1 MCLNKIFRISVII
14 LIVFLPLLGRT
25 EVKLPRLIGNG
36 MVLQRDVPLK
46 IWGSAS
52 PREKVNVKFNNQ
64 NYRTVA
70 NAKGSWEIA
79 LPAMPAGGPYEMQIN
94 NLILK
99 DILIGDVW
107 LCSGQSNMELPI
119 RRVLDLYQHEIEKV
133 NNTNIRLFRVP
144 LRYNF
149 TMPENDTQGGAWV
162 SANQQNI
169 YDFSAVAYFFANELY
184 QKYHV
189 PIGLINNAIG
199 GSPAEAWLSSEA
211 LRKYP
216 ELLKESQKCAQPGY
230 IDSVLNAENAYR
242 KSWFSEL
249 NKKDKGVSVWSKE
262 NADFSSWPQ
271 MSVPGYWSDKL
282 SSQKNGSVWFHRE
295 FNIPDS
301 LAARNAVLRL
311 GRIIDSDSAFVNGT
325 FVGTVSYQYP
335 PRIYNIPK
343 GLLKKGTNSITV
355 RVISQSGKGGFVE
368 EKPYEIRIG
377 SQVVD
382 LTGDWQFHSGAE
394 MQPMDSQT
402 FFQYKPM
409 GLFNGMINPL
419 LNFAIKGVIWYQ
431 GESNTGRTK
440 EYAQLFPDLIDN
452 WRAKFNHPE
461 LPFLYVQ
468 LANLGSASKQPQ
480 ESGWAELREI
490 QRKAL
495 EKPRTGMAVAIDLGE
510 WNDIHPLNKKEV
522 GRRLSLEA
530 QRVACNETAIV
541 SSGPKLESAEI
552 DGTAVVLTFSSVGS
566 GLYANSVLEGF
577 AIAGENGRFEW
588 ANAVVIAKN
597 KVKVWSEGVGLPQTV
612 RYAWADNPGN
622 VNLKNKEGL
631 PASPFMITYNN
642 FRFR

>member
-1 MCLNKIFRISVII
+1 MFLNRIFRISFII

-52 PREKVNVKFNNQ
+52 PREKINVKFNNQ
-64 NYRTVA
+64 DYRAVA

-79 LPAMPAGGPYEMQIN
+79 LPAMPAGGPFEMQIN

-107 LCSGQSNMELPI
+107 LCSGQSNMELPV

-133 NNTNIRLFRVP
+133 NNPNIRQFRVP

-149 TMPENDTQGGAWV
+149 TVSENDMQGGTWV
-162 SANQQNI
+162 SATQQNI

-189 PIGLINNAIG
+189 PVGLINNAIG
-199 GSPAEAWLSSEA
+199 GSPAEAWLSREA
-211 LRKYP
+211 LKKYP
-216 ELLKESQKCAQPGY
+216 ELLKESQECAQPGY

-242 KSWFSEL
+242 RGWFSEL

-271 MSVPGYWSDKL
+271 MSIPGYWADKL

-301 LAARNAVLRL
+301 LAERNAVLRL

-394 MQPMDSQT
+394 MQPMASQT

-419 LNFAIKGVIWYQ
+419 LDFAIKGVIWYQ
-431 GESNTGRTK
+431 GESNTGRTR

-452 WRAKFNHPE
+452 WRAKFNNPE

-468 LANLGSASKQPQ
+468 LANLGSTPKQPQ
-480 ESGWAELREI
+480 ESGWAELREV
-490 QRKAL
+490 QRKTL
-495 EKPRTGMAVAIDLGE
+495 EKPHTGMAVAIDLGE

-530 QRVACNETAIV
+530 QRVAYNETAIV
-541 SSGPKLESAEI
+541 SSGPELESAEI
-552 DGTAVVLTFSSVGS
+552 DGNAVVLTFSSVGS

-588 ANAVVIAKN
+588 ANAVVIAKS
-597 KVKVWSEGVGLPQTV
+597 KVKVWSEGVGSPQTV

-622 VNLKNKEGL
+622 ANLKNKEEL
-631 PASPFMITYNN
+631 PASPFMITYDN
-642 FRFR
+642 FRIR

>member
-1 MCLNKIFRISVII
+1 MFLNRIFRISFII

-52 PREKVNVKFNNQ
+52 PREKINVKFNNQ
-64 NYRTVA
+64 DYRAVA

-79 LPAMPAGGPYEMQIN
+79 LPAMPAGGPFEMQIN

-107 LCSGQSNMELPI
+107 LCSGQSNMELPV

-133 NNTNIRLFRVP
+133 NNPNIRQFRVP

-149 TMPENDTQGGAWV
+149 TVSENDMQGGTWV
-162 SANQQNI
+162 SATQQNI

-189 PIGLINNAIG
+189 PVGLINNAIG

-211 LRKYP
+211 LKKYP
-216 ELLKESQKCAQPGY
+216 ELLKESQECAQPGY

-242 KSWFSEL
+242 RGWFSEL

-271 MSVPGYWSDKL
+271 MSVPGYWADKL

-301 LAARNAVLRL
+301 LAERNAVLRL

-394 MQPMDSQT
+394 MQPMASQT

-431 GESNTGRTK
+431 GESNTGRTR

-452 WRAKFNHPE
+452 WRAKFNNPE
-461 LPFLYVQ
+461 LSFLYVQ
-468 LANLGSASKQPQ
+468 LANLGSTPKQPQ
-480 ESGWAELREI
+480 ESGWAELREV
-490 QRKAL
+490 QRKTL
-495 EKPRTGMAVAIDLGE
+495 EKPHTGMAVAIDLGE

-530 QRVACNETAIV
+530 QRVAYNETAIV
-541 SSGPKLESAEI
+541 SSGPQLESAEI
-552 DGTAVVLTFSSVGS
+552 DGNAVVLTFSSVGS

-622 VNLKNKEGL
+622 ANLKNKEEL
-631 PASPFMITYNN
+631 PASPFMITYDN

>member
-1 MCLNKIFRISVII
+1 MFLNRIFRISFII

-52 PREKVNVKFNNQ
+52 PREKINVKFNNQ
-64 NYRTVA
+64 DYRAVA

-79 LPAMPAGGPYEMQIN
+79 LPAMPAGGPFEMQIN

-107 LCSGQSNMELPI
+107 LCSGQSNMELPV

-133 NNTNIRLFRVP
+133 NNPNIRQFRVT

-149 TMPENDTQGGAWV
+149 TVSENDMQGGTWV
-162 SANQQNI
+162 SATQQNI

-189 PIGLINNAIG
+189 PVGLINNAIG

-211 LRKYP
+211 LKKYP
-216 ELLKESQKCAQPGY
+216 ELLKESQECAQPGY

-271 MSVPGYWSDKL
+271 MSIPGYWADKF

-301 LAARNAVLRL
+301 LAERNAVLRL

-394 MQPMDSQT
+394 MQPIASQT

-419 LNFAIKGVIWYQ
+419 LDFAIKGVIWYQ
-431 GESNTGRTK
+431 GESNTGRTR

-452 WRAKFNHPE
+452 WRSKFNNPE

-468 LANLGSASKQPQ
+468 LANLGSTPKQPQ
-480 ESGWAELREI
+480 ESGWAELREV
-490 QRKAL
+490 QRKTL
-495 EKPRTGMAVAIDLGE
+495 EKPHTGMAVAIDLGE

-530 QRVACNETAIV
+530 QRVAYNETRIV
-541 SSGPKLESAEI
+541 SSGPELESAEI
-552 DGTAVVLTFSSVGS
+552 DGNAVVLTFSSVGS

-597 KVKVWSEGVGLPQTV
+597 KVKVWSEGVGSPQTV

-622 VNLKNKEGL
+622 ANLKNKEEL
-631 PASPFMITYNN
+631 PASPFMITYDN

>member
-52 PREKVNVKFNNQ
+52 PREKVNVKLSNQ
-64 NYRTVA
+64 NYRAVA

-149 TMPENDTQGGAWV
+149 TMPENDVQGGAWV

-199 GSPAEAWLSSEA
+199 GSPAEAWLSGEA
-211 LRKYP
+211 LKKYP
-216 ELLKESQKCAQPGY
+216 ELLKESQKCAQSGY

-262 NADFSSWPQ
+262 NADFSSLPQ

-343 GLLKKGTNSITV
+343 GLLKKGRNSITV

-394 MQPMDSQT
+394 MQPMASQT

-452 WRAKFNHPE
+452 WRAKFNNPE

-468 LANLGSASKQPQ
+468 LANLGSAPKQPQ
-480 ESGWAELREI
+480 ESGWAELREV
-490 QRKAL
+490 QRKTL

-530 QRVACNETAIV
+530 QRVAYNETAIV

-642 FRFR
+642 FKGK

>member
-1 MCLNKIFRISVII
+1 MCLTKIFRISFII

-46 IWGSAS
+46 IWGTAS

-64 NYRTVA
+64 NYRAVA

-79 LPAMPAGGPYEMQIN
+79 LPAMPAGGPNEMQIN

-119 RRVLDLYQHEIEKV
+119 RRVLDLYKHEIEKV
-133 NNTNIRLFRVP
+133 NNPNIRQFRVP

-162 SANQQNI
+162 SATQQNI

-199 GSPAEAWLSSEA
+199 GSPAEAWLSGEA
-211 LRKYP
+211 LKKYP
-216 ELLKESQKCAQPGY
+216 ELLKESQKCAHPGY

-282 SSQKNGSVWFHRE
+282 SPQKNGSVWFHRE

-343 GLLKKGTNSITV
+343 GLLKKGRNSITV

-368 EKPYEIRIG
+368 EKPYEIRVG

-394 MQPMDSQT
+394 MQPMASQT

-409 GLFNGMINPL
+409 GLFNGMVNPL

-452 WRAKFNHPE
+452 WRAKFSNPE

-468 LANLGSASKQPQ
+468 LANLGSVPKQPQ
-480 ESGWAELREI
+480 ESGWAELREV

-530 QRVACNETAIV
+530 QRVAYNETTIV

-597 KVKVWSEGVGLPQTV
+597 KVKVWSEAVGLPQTV

-642 FRFR
+642 FKGK

>member
-1 MCLNKIFRISVII
+1 MFLNRIFRISFII

-52 PREKVNVKFNNQ
+52 PREKINVKFNNQ
-64 NYRTVA
+64 DYRAVA

-79 LPAMPAGGPYEMQIN
+79 LPAMPAGGPFEMQIN

-107 LCSGQSNMELPI
+107 LCSGQSNMELPV
-119 RRVLDLYQHEIEKV
+119 RRVLYLYQHEIEKV
-133 NNTNIRLFRVP
+133 NNPNIRQFRVP

-149 TMPENDTQGGAWV
+149 TVSENDMQGGTWV
-162 SANQQNI
+162 SATQQNI

-189 PIGLINNAIG
+189 PVGLINNAIG

-211 LRKYP
+211 LKKYP
-216 ELLKESQKCAQPGY
+216 ELLKESQECAQPGY

-271 MSVPGYWSDKL
+271 MSIPGYWADKF

-301 LAARNAVLRL
+301 LAEGNAVLRL

-343 GLLKKGTNSITV
+343 GLLKKVTNSITV
-355 RVISQSGKGGFVE
+355 RVISQSGKGGYVE

-394 MQPMDSQT
+394 MQPMASQT

-419 LNFAIKGVIWYQ
+419 LDFAIKGAIWYQ
-431 GESNTGRTK
+431 GESNTGRTR

-452 WRAKFNHPE
+452 WRAKFNNPE

-468 LANLGSASKQPQ
+468 LANLGSTPKQPQ
-480 ESGWAELREI
+480 ESGWAELREV
-490 QRKAL
+490 QRKTL
-495 EKPRTGMAVAIDLGE
+495 EKPHTGMAVAIDLGE

-530 QRVACNETAIV
+530 QRVAYNETAIV
-541 SSGPKLESAEI
+541 SSGPELESAEI
-552 DGTAVVLTFSSVGS
+552 DGNAVVLTFSSVGS

-597 KVKVWSEGVGLPQTV
+597 KVKVWSEGVGSPQTV

-622 VNLKNKEGL
+622 ANLKNKEGL
-631 PASPFMITYNN
+631 PASPFMITYDN

>member
-1 MCLNKIFRISVII
+1 MCLNKIFRISFII

-46 IWGSAS
+46 IWGNAS

-64 NYRTVA
+64 NYQTVA
-70 NAKGSWEIA
+70 NTKGNWEIA
-79 LPAMPAGGPYEMQIN
+79 LPSIPTGGPYEMQIN
-94 NLILK
+94 NIILK

-107 LCSGQSNMELPI
+107 LCSGQSNMELPV

-133 NNTNIRLFRVP
+133 NNTNIRQFRVP

-149 TMPENDTQGGAWV
+149 TMPESDMQAGAWV
-162 SANQQNI
+162 SATQQNI

-189 PIGLINNAIG
+189 PVGLINNAIG

-211 LRKYP
+211 LKKYP

-242 KSWFSEL
+242 KSWFNEL
-249 NKKDKGVSVWSKE
+249 NRKDKGVSAWSKE

-271 MSVPGYWSDKL
+271 ISVPGYWSDKL

-295 FNIPDS
+295 FTIPDS

-325 FVGTVSYQYP
+325 FVGTISYQYP

-377 SQVVD
+377 SQIID

-452 WRAKFNHPE
+452 WRAKFNNPE

-468 LANLGSASKQPQ
+468 LANLGSAPKQPQ
-480 ESGWAELREI
+480 ESGWAELREV
-490 QRKAL
+490 QRKML

-530 QRVACNETAIV
+530 QRVAYNETSIV
-541 SSGPKLESAEI
+541 SSGPRLESAEI
-552 DGTAVVLTFSSVGS
+552 EGNAVILTFSSVGS

-597 KVKVWSEGVGLPQTV
+597 KVKVWSEPVGLPQVV

-631 PASPFMITYNN
+631 PASPFMITYNK
-642 FRFR
+642 FRVK

>member
-52 PREKVNVKFNNQ
+52 PREKVNVKLSNQ
-64 NYRTVA
+64 NYRAVA

-149 TMPENDTQGGAWV
+149 TMPENDVQGGAWV

-199 GSPAEAWLSSEA
+199 GSPAEAWLSGEA
-211 LRKYP
+211 LKKYP
-216 ELLKESQKCAQPGY
+216 ELLKESQKCAQSGY

-262 NADFSSWPQ
+262 NADFSSLPQ

-343 GLLKKGTNSITV
+343 GLLKKGRNSITV

-394 MQPMDSQT
+394 MQPMASQT

-452 WRAKFNHPE
+452 WRAKFNNPE

-468 LANLGSASKQPQ
+468 LANLGSAPKQPQ
-480 ESGWAELREI
+480 ESGWAELREV
-490 QRKAL
+490 QRKTL

-530 QRVACNETAIV
+530 QRVAYNETAIV

-642 FRFR
+642 FKVK

>member
-1 MCLNKIFRISVII
+1 MCLNKIFRISFII

-64 NYRTVA
+64 NYRAIA

-79 LPAMPAGGPYEMQIN
+79 LPAMPAGGPYEMQVN

-119 RRVLDLYQHEIEKV
+119 RRVLDLYQYEIERV
-133 NNTNIRLFRVP
+133 NNTNVRLFRVP

-162 SANQQNI
+162 PATQQNI

-189 PIGLINNAIG
+189 PVGLINNAIG

-211 LRKYP
+211 LKKYP
-216 ELLKESQKCAQPGY
+216 ELLKEAQECAQPGY

-271 MSVPGYWSDKL
+271 MSIPGYWADKF

-301 LAARNAVLRL
+301 LAERNAVLRL

-394 MQPMDSQT
+394 MQPMASQT

-431 GESNTGRTK
+431 GESNTGRTR

-452 WRAKFNHPE
+452 WRSKFNNPE

-468 LANLGSASKQPQ
+468 LANLGSTPKQPQ
-480 ESGWAELREI
+480 ESGWAELREV
-490 QRKAL
+490 QRKTL
-495 EKPRTGMAVAIDLGE
+495 EKPHTGMAVAIDLGE

-530 QRVACNETAIV
+530 QRVAYNETAIV
-541 SSGPKLESAEI
+541 SSGPELESAEI
-552 DGTAVVLTFSSVGS
+552 DGNAVVLTFSSVGS

-597 KVKVWSEGVGLPQTV
+597 KVKVWSEGVGSPQTV

-622 VNLKNKEGL
+622 ANLKNKEEL
-631 PASPFMITYNN
+631 PASPFMITYDN
-642 FRFR
+642 FRIR

>member
-1 MCLNKIFRISVII
+1 MCLNKIVRTSFFV
-14 LIVFLPLLGRT
+14 LVLVLPFIGNA
-25 EVKLPRLIGNG
+25 EVKLPRLISNG
-36 MVLQRDVPLK
+36 MILQRDMPLK

-64 NYRTVA
+64 NYQTVA
-70 NAKGSWEIA
+70 NAKGSWQIA
-79 LPAMPAGGPYEMQIN
+79 LPAMMAGGPYEMQIN
-94 NLILK
+94 NIILK

-119 RRVLDLYQHEIEKV
+119 RRVLDLYQREIEKV
-133 NNTNIRLFRVP
+133 NNTNIRQFRVP
-144 LRYNF
+144 FRYNF
-149 TMPENDTQGGAWV
+149 ITPENDMQGGAWV
-162 SANQQNI
+162 SATPQNI

-189 PIGLINNAIG
+189 PVGLINNAIG

-211 LRKYP
+211 LKKYP

-230 IDSVLNAENAYR
+230 IDSVLNAENGYR

-249 NKKDKGVSVWSKE
+249 NMKDKGVSVWSKE

-271 MSVPGYWSDKL
+271 ISVPGYWSDKF

-295 FNIPDS
+295 FIIPDS

-325 FVGTVSYQYP
+325 FVGTISYQYP

-377 SQVVD
+377 SQIID

-431 GESNTGRTK
+431 GESNTGRRK

-452 WRAKFNHPE
+452 WRAKFNNPE

-468 LANLGSASKQPQ
+468 LANLGIAPKQPQ
-480 ESGWAELREI
+480 ESGWAELREV
-490 QRKAL
+490 QRKML

-530 QRVACNETAIV
+530 QRVAYNETAIV
-541 SSGPKLESAEI
+541 SSGPRLESAELE
-552 DGTAVVLTFSSVGS
+552 GNAVILTFSSVGS

-588 ANAVVIAKN
+588 ANAVVITKN
-597 KVKVWSEGVGLPQTV
+597 KVKVWCEPVGLPRVV
-612 RYAWADNPGN
+612 RYAWADNPAN
-622 VNLKNKEGL
+622 ANLKNKEGL
-631 PASPFMITYNN
+631 PASPFTVKCEKSE
-642 FRFR
+642 FK

>member
-1 MCLNKIFRISVII
+1 MFLNRIFRISFII

-52 PREKVNVKFNNQ
+52 PREKVNVKLSNQ
-64 NYRTVA
+64 NYRAVA

-149 TMPENDTQGGAWV
+149 TMPENDVQGGAWV

-199 GSPAEAWLSSEA
+199 GSPAEAWLSGEA
-211 LRKYP
+211 LKKYP
-216 ELLKESQKCAQPGY
+216 ELLKESQKCAQSGY

-262 NADFSSWPQ
+262 NADFSSLPQ

-343 GLLKKGTNSITV
+343 GLLKKGRNSITV

-394 MQPMDSQT
+394 MQPMASQT

-452 WRAKFNHPE
+452 WRAKFNNPE

-468 LANLGSASKQPQ
+468 LANLGSAPKQPQ
-480 ESGWAELREI
+480 ESGWAELREV
-490 QRKAL
+490 QRKTL

-530 QRVACNETAIV
+530 QRVAYNETAIV

-642 FRFR
+642 FKGK